1 MLAALKKLMRKL
13 GVRKNHDYDWAL
25 PQQSATPEVSRF
37 TSFNTTSTAT
47 LYDSVNAMSLGGTLD
62 AVKVDKIEDLRIEKK
77 PVEIVNEIIAPDPV
91 LRLNDLPYQI
101 KAVEA
106 RLKVLRKFRGNTSDE
121 EWALRYLKARQHY
134 EKKKKMFTWPLST
147 DELINA
153 LIKKYKVSN
162 NGFGGYSRNIPLE
175 ATAELEKFGKA
186 WDQVVDD
193 ERHVA
198 ELRLITDYG
207 GKETKKDPILLAA
220 SPFGRWWYVLGAWD
234 KEVEIVDEII
244 YNGK

>member
-1 MLAALKKLMRKL
+1 MLTAIKKLLKKI
-13 GVRKNHDYDWAL
+13 GVKKGHDYDWAM
-25 PQQSATPEVSRF
+25 PVQSGTPEMSRF
-37 TSFNTTSTAT
+37 VSYNTTSTIGM
-47 LYDSVNAMSLGGTLD
+47 YDAVNQLSLAGTLD
-62 AVKVDKIEDLRIEKK
+62 AVDAKGVEDLRIEKK
-77 PVEIVNEIIAPDPV
+77 PVEIVQEIIVPEPV

-106 RLKVLRKFRGNTSDE
+106 RLKVLKKFRGNLGDE
-121 EWALRYLKARQHY
+121 TMALMYLRARLHY
-134 EKKKKMFTWPLST
+134 EKKKKLFTWPLST

-153 LIKKYKVSN
+153 LVKKYKVSN
-162 NGFGGYSRNIPLE
+162 NSFGGYSRNIPLE

-207 GKETKKDPILLAA
+207 GKETKKDPILLAS